1 MQSCVCW
8 CFFVNASMSCFSKL
22 AQLPIVKFKP
32 HDIPWPQGNTGS
44 CPKTTGGTC
53 SAWGLFKIALWWMS
67 LYVIVYDCNWL
78 YIYYITY
85 YYTTTMY
92 NNLQHTGIFLVSGF
106 FEIFQ
111 VFLENLLTY
120 VFSNL
125 AIFRFGFPHIPRL
138 LKRRETPET
147 ESTPTTEAG
156 DENRW
161 ITPWVG
167 LWKMGEIF
175 KILYILYICIVYIY
189 IYIYLYLIFLFYT
202 NIRFCWNDTTS
213 WCFYIF

>member
-1 MQSCVCW
+1 MTYLGRKATPEAVQRQPVAPAAPE
-8 CFFVNASMSCFSKL
+8 VFSKSRC
-22 AQLPIVKFKP
+22 
-32 HDIPWPQGNTGS
+32 DG
-44 CPKTTGGTC
+44 C
-53 SAWGLFKIALWWMS
+53 LFM
-67 LYVIVYDCNWL
+67 YCNCIWL